1 MFAVIGRGGDQIMKL
16 SAESGCKI
24 QLAPDSQG
32 MADRICSLTGSPDA
46 IKRAKDLIMTLIQ
59 RKSSNEGAFDNIG
72 PPGTEGPPF
81 NNHSG

>member
-1 MFAVIGRGGDQIMKL
+1 MKL

-32 MADRICSLTGSPDA
+32 MPDRICTLTGSLDA
-46 IKRAKDLIMTLIQ
+46 IDRAKDLILNLIHK
-59 RKSSNEGAFDNIG
+59 KSSNDGVFGNIG

-81 NNHSG
+81 NNSG